1 MVERENRTR
10 DYKSKTSEWLLY
22 VLRKIIQWGQL
33 SLSTMLG
40 YTTKKGEEMIDRVK
54 TIFEL
59 RKVDQMMR
67 ERANNQ
73 MWHENVVKEG
83 KKMLP
88 QVWGDDD
95 ETL

>member
-1 MVERENRTR
+1 
-10 DYKSKTSEWLLY
+10 
-22 VLRKIIQWGQL
+22 
-33 SLSTMLG
+33 MLG